1 MLSRP
6 ARLRRTDSCAG
17 SPCAAHGV
25 FRSPKKKKK
34 RKGQTRGRP
43 KEGEL
48 PAWLIFLI
56 LLRAPSAPPPLL
68 PNLGPGNV
76 CGGPD
81 SFSSQENCVACDKG
95 AKLTLPCSWPE
106 AIFYFVCSPKK
117 KKPCCVPYSL
127 SMEISV
133 SAVLQVV
140 PSHIIKINALLRY
153 HRVSCVFLLS
163 YVTFA
168 EARLLTE
175 LLRLSLPSVSLSFL
189 LSILLEELGLCFGS
203 KLQHTL

>member
-25 FRSPKKKKK
+25 FRSPKKNKKK

-56 LLRAPSAPPPLL
+56 LLRAPSVPPPLL

-117 KKPCCVPYSL
+117 KNPAASL
-127 SMEISV
+127 I
-133 SAVLQVV
+133 LF
-140 PSHIIKINALLRY
+140 PWKFPLALFCRWF
-153 HRVSCVFLLS
+153 RVI
-163 YVTFA
+163 A
-168 EARLLTE
+168 
-175 LLRLSLPSVSLSFL
+175 LRLTRCNG
-189 LSILLEELGLCFGS
+189 ITG
-203 KLQHTL
+203 